1 MFDKPILIYSEY
13 CQYSNNFLKTLMKHP
28 ELFDSFIRMCID
40 TNSQTKRRPEAFYEI
55 QKRLNIKITKVPTII
70 TPGPTDIL
78 SDKDAFKWL
87 EYQIQH
93 LSKNTECTG
102 FNKNE
107 MTSLSDS
114 YANFGSTDLNDATA
128 QSYQF
133 FINKELPDDN
143 YLNTT
148 QTWGSNSDKTNGFLN
163 NLESESKNV
172 DYATKQN
179 ERQFFDD
186 SRQRQP
192 NSSHNIPQ
200 EKYNK
205 SSINQ
210 NDFNSFA
217 QQRNTNKPT
226 ESHTSIDFTNPN
238 FGLSGKLSNNN
249 NSVKAKELD
258 ARLNQLLQDRK
269 LTDNKL
275 QNK

>member
-40 TNSQTKRRPEAFYEI
+40 TNPQTKKRPEAFYEI
-55 QKRLNIKITKVPTII
+55 QKQLNIKITKVPTII
-70 TPGPTDIL
+70 TPGPTDIF

-102 FNKNE
+102 FNHNE

-114 YANFGSTDLNDATA
+114 YANFGSTDLNDATS

-133 FINKELPDDN
+133 FVNKELPDDN

-148 QTWGSNSDKTNGFLN
+148 KTWGPNSEKTNGFLN

-172 DYATKQN
+172 DFATKQN
-179 ERQFFDD
+179 ERRFFDD

-192 NSSHNIPQ
+192 NNSSHNIPQ

-205 SSINQ
+205 NSINQ

-217 QQRNTNKPT
+217 QQRNTNKPSR
-226 ESHTSIDFTNPN
+226 EPTSIDFTNPD
-238 FGLSGKLSNNN
+238 FGLSGKLSNNK
-249 NSVKAKELD
+249 SVKAKDLD
-258 ARLNQLLQDRK
+258 ERLNQLLQDRG
-269 LTDNKL
+269 LTDKL
-275 QNK
+275 QTR